1 MLRLKNITKDYVLT
15 GNDTVHALKGIS
27 LNFRANEFVA
37 ILGPS
42 GCGKTTLMNIV
53 GGLDKYTSGELS
65 IDGKTTSAFTD
76 AEWDNYRN
84 KRVGFVFQNYNLIS
98 HLTVLSNVELA
109 LTLSGVAPEER
120 KRRALDALKRVGLAE
135 QYGKKPNQLS
145 GGQMQRV
152 AIARAL
158 VNSPEI
164 LLADEPT
171 GALDTATSEQIME
184 LIRELSAEK
193 LVIMVT
199 HNPSLAEKYST
210 RTVKMLDGEI
220 ISDSD
225 PYDGNEEKPTSEQIL
240 SIPDN
245 NVSEPISEKEEKSAD
260 DKTERNSGFSA
271 INRIKDKR
279 KNKAKKEKTSMSFL
293 TALSLSFRNL
303 ITKKGRTIL
312 TSIAGSIG
320 IIGIALI
327 LAISNGM
334 NAFISK
340 TTTETMSA
348 NPITIETEA
357 LNLEAAMEAMT
368 SSSDID
374 IFPAAEKI
382 FIQRNSG
389 LSQLISKNK
398 ITAEYVDYL
407 KENLDKAW
415 YNDVLYKT
423 GQELNVLTEF
433 DGAVRKVGQT
443 SSWQMLVTNDLVG
456 MQYDILA
463 GRLPE
468 GENDLLIIVD
478 EYNRI
483 DESTLINL
491 GFTSAEAENDSLD
504 FSEVL
509 GKTYRVLSSD
519 EAYAVTDGRIISRN
533 TADISASAGLEASV
547 CGIVRIKEDTD
558 LGALSTGIGYTK
570 ELYNAIQERNIDS
583 ECVKVIKSDPTVDA
597 ESGELYVSDGRG
609 TAEEKYEQTLR
620 KYGGISTPNYIAVY
634 AKDFDAK
641 AEIKEVL
648 DAYNDTHEEKIVY
661 TDLSELMG
669 DMLSSMVDVIS
680 YVLIGF
686 TAISLI
692 VSSVMIGII
701 TYVSVIERTKEIGIL
716 RAIGARK
723 KDIARVFNAE
733 TFIIGFFAGLVGV
746 VVAAI
751 LTVPVNAIISVL
763 AGVGGIASLNV
774 LHCVILIAVS
784 ICLTLISGL
793 IPASKASRKDP
804 VTALRTE

>member
-1 MLRLKNITKDYVLT
+1 MLRLKNITKDYVLA
-15 GNDTVHALKGIS
+15 GNDTVHALKRIS

-53 GGLDKYTSGELS
+53 GGLDKYTSGELI

-84 KRVGFVFQNYNLIS
+84 KRIGFVFQNYNLIS

-120 KRRALDALKRVGLAE
+120 KRRALEALKRVGLAE
-135 QYGKKPNQLS
+135 QYSKKPNQLS

-225 PYDGNEEKPTSEQIL
+225 PYDGR
-240 SIPDN
+240 
-245 NVSEPISEKEEKSAD
+245 EEKSLSEEISSISEESVLEQNPEKGENAPESVMKD
-260 DKTERNSGFSA
+260 DVEIQKNNKSE
-271 INRIKDKR
+271 KKK
-279 KNKAKKEKTSMSFL
+279 KNKAKKEKTSMSFI

-348 NPITIETEA
+348 NPITVETEA
-357 LNLEAAMEAMT
+357 LNLEAAMEAMNAA
-368 SSSDID
+368 SDID

-382 FIQRNSG
+382 FIQRTSAF
-389 LSQLISKNK
+389 SQLISKNK
-398 ITAEYVDYL
+398 ITAGYVDYL
-407 KENLDKAW
+407 KENLNKDW

-433 DGAVRKVGQT
+433 DGAVRKVTQT

-456 MQYDILA
+456 MQYDVLA

-468 GENDLLIIVD
+468 GEKDLLIIVD
-478 EYNRI
+478 EYNRLS
-483 DESTLINL
+483 ESVLISL

-519 EAYAVTDGRIISRN
+519 EAYAISDGRIISRF
-533 TADISASAGLEASV
+533 TTDISSSAGLEASV
-547 CGIVRIKEDTD
+547 CGIVRIKETTD
-558 LGALSTGIGYTK
+558 LGVLSTGIGYTK
-570 ELYNAIQERNIDS
+570 ELYNAIQEKNLNSD
-583 ECVKVIKSDPTVDA
+583 CVQFIKSDPTVDA
-597 ESGELYVSDGRG
+597 ETGDPYVSDGKG
-609 TAEEKYEQTLR
+609 TVEEKYEETLR
-620 KYGGISTPNYIAVY
+620 KYGGISTPDYIAVY
-634 AKDFDAK
+634 AKDFNTK
-641 AEIKEVL
+641 AEIKKVL
-648 DAYNDTHEEKIVY
+648 DAYNDSHEDKIIY

-746 VVAAI
+746 VVAGI
-751 LTVPVNAIISVL
+751 LTFPVNAIIAAL
-763 AGVGGIASLNV
+763 AGVSGIASLNP